1 MKRQERGRRFRLERL
16 RLGLTQPEVAQL
28 ASQYI
33 QQTIGV
39 QLKREIDY
47 RTVRDYEKGTTPANG
62 DFWQAMWH
70 IGMNVPYIFGF
81 EDIPAKNRER
91 IDRLDGVIGHLS
103 DDKFEAMIAFLESI
117 KGT

>member
-62 DFWQAMWH
+62 DFWAAMWS

-91 IDRLDGVIGHLS
+91 IDALDQELGRLD
-103 DDKFEAMIAFLESI
+103 DDKVDALLHFI
-117 KGT
+117 KVLKN